1 MSCKRILLFVVLVFC
16 ALSLSAQKKQKGIT
30 VDTVHVKGRTFL
42 VVGDTTIFVAKD
54 TVIYLP
60 DSLAT
65 KIRKDRE
72 AQTSQFYLKIKE
84 KLSKRRVTRELYE
97 LLFKD
102 PPKPKATISTNQ
114 RATNDYNKYAGRIID
129 QIFIKKLEPLGTS
142 ISDTS
147 KHSDKWLLKSVNN
160 THIKTR
166 SRVIRNN
173 MFFESGDELD
183 PNLIY
188 SSERIL
194 RSLSFIK
201 DARIYVIPKP
211 GTFQVDVLV
220 VTRDVWSISGGF
232 GYDDFDDFEVEI
244 TDRNFLGL
252 GQELKNEFPYSAETS
267 PEIGYIGTYTINNI
281 KSTFINSELTFARS
295 EPFERQGVRFYK
307 DFITPTIK
315 FAGGVEIAQEKRQQ
329 AKVYPDSTYLFNTRY
344 NFQDFWLGRSYL
356 ISQDYSGY
364 TNFQV
369 AGRYERRRFL
379 DRPMVSSDTNQL
391 YFETNLKL
399 VSIGLSKRRFE
410 RSSLIAGY
418 GRTEDI
424 PIGYLAEITGG
435 RENNEF
441 FDRTYIGTT
450 ISYGNYLG
458 KLGYLRPT
466 LRIGGFIEKRNV
478 QQGVVN
484 PELSYFSYLYR
495 FRRTSFRQ
503 FFTFGYVKGINRYT
517 DEFID
522 INNRNGIR
530 GLRDTFLRGTK
541 KITFRSETV
550 AFTPLYFI
558 GFRLAVFAFLD
569 FAIVN
574 SEQSK
579 LLENPVYQGY
589 GLGFRFR
596 NENLAFNTLQ
606 IRLGYYPHAPADF
619 NNYQTDFDG
628 QRSLNIP
635 DFRVEEPRVISF
647 Q

>member
-1 MSCKRILLFVVLVFC
+1 MLRKRILLFVLLIFC
-16 ALSLSAQKKQKGIT
+16 ALGLDAQKRTKKVI
-30 VDTVHVKGRTFL
+30 VDSVHVKGRTFL
-42 VVGDTTIFVAKD
+42 VVGDTTIFVPKD

-60 DSLAT
+60 DSLAI

-72 AQTSQFYLKIKE
+72 AQSSQFYLKIKE
-84 KLSKRRVTRELYE
+84 KLSKRRLTKELYD

-102 PPKPKATISTNQ
+102 PPKPKTPVSTNQ
-114 RATNDYNKYAGRIID
+114 AVTNDYEKYTGQVIG

-142 ISDTS
+142 INDTS
-147 KHSDKWLLKSVNN
+147 RHSNKWILKSVNN
-160 THIKTR
+160 THINTR
-166 SRVIRNN
+166 SRIIRNN
-173 MFFESGDELD
+173 MFFKSGDVLD

-201 DARIYVIPKP
+201 DARIYVIPNRH
-211 GTFQVDVLV
+211 TRLVDVLV
-220 VTRDVWSISGGF
+220 VTRDIWSISGGF

-244 TDRNFLGL
+244 TDKNFLGL

-267 PEIGYIGTYTINNI
+267 PEVGYIGTYTINNI
-281 KSTFINSELTFARS
+281 KSSFINSELTFARS
-295 EPFERQGVRFYK
+295 EPFDRRGIRFYK

-315 FAGGVEIAQEKRQQ
+315 WAGGLEIAQEKRQQ
-329 AKVYPDSTYLFNTRY
+329 AKVYPDSTYIFNTRY
-344 NFQDFWLGRSYL
+344 NFQDFWTGRSYL
-356 ISQDYSGY
+356 LKQDYSGY

-379 DRPMVSSDTNQL
+379 DRPVISSDTNQL
-391 YFETNLKL
+391 YFDTNLKL
-399 VSIGLSKRRFE
+399 MSIGITKRRFE
-410 RSSLIAGY
+410 RSSLIVGY

-435 RENNEF
+435 RENNDF
-441 FDRTYIGTT
+441 YDRTYLGTT

-466 LRIGGFIEKRNV
+466 LSIGGFIEKRNI
-478 QQGVVN
+478 QQGVIK

-503 FFTFGYVKGINRYT
+503 FFTLGYVKGINRYT

-550 AFTPLYFI
+550 AFTPIYFI
-558 GFRLAVFAFLD
+558 GFRLAIFAFFD

-574 SEQSK
+574 SEQAK
-579 LLENPVYQGY
+579 LFKNPLYQGY
-589 GLGFRFR
+589 GIGFRFR

-606 IRLGYYPHAPADF
+606 IRLGYYPNAPADF
-619 NNYQTDFDG
+619 NNYQSAFDG

-635 DFRVEEPRVISF
+635 DFRVEEPRVITF